1 LKKLSDLPRGSDTT
15 KTPAAQQLSKIEQMM
30 ARVDLSER
38 DIANQLRIL
47 RSLTFQTRTVRHDA
61 IPLAHKR
68 TFQWVFKHKSN
79 MSSSDQANTV
89 NIHVDSFG
97 LLNWLKHG
105 DGTFWVS
112 GKPGSGKSTFMKFL
126 ADHPATKKAL
136 SVWAHPLPVFIGSHY
151 FWISGTAMQKSQEGL
166 LRSLLYDIF
175 SHCPDLMPVA
185 CSTRWQAKEDSQW
198 TVVEMR
204 SAIMAL
210 SAQIQ
215 LPCKFCFFIDGLD
228 EFDGEHLEFCESLLS
243 MVGSPNVK
251 LCVSSRPWNVFEQA
265 LGQDQGRKMYIHELT
280 KRDIFEYAQDRLQQH
295 PRWKQHMGSEAE
307 KADALISAIS
317 NKAQGVFLWVFLVT
331 KLLRE
336 GLTNYDTFRELQK
349 RLDSFPADLEP
360 FFMQIVKSVPEFYR
374 ERMAE
379 ALKIALA
386 DPEPL
391 DALIYSFHDLDDF
404 ELPTARNFHLH
415 REYVAK
421 RLNGRCRGLLE
432 MNFMGQIG
440 FLHRTVADFLRTREM
455 SAFLDENTTPH
466 FGPNMAVLQHYTSLI
481 RTAQYDGNTVVPD
494 NWVRIALRY
503 ASRAEFEKSV
513 TKSALDAAID
523 SLEYVVSGKLSSRS
537 SAAGIEERNNGVRG
551 FRSRVLAQPLTGYLL
566 RKLAEGS
573 NYVFDSKDAGALA
586 ILRRSPSTRVGW
598 SPEDVKLVD
607 QILRHGQGPNQAIA
621 GTGDTVW
628 SSFLTELMPVRDKD
642 DDDALRVSMGSRFC
656 SALHLHLLPLFLR
669 HGAEPNYLLRDTQ
682 HPGERYMHT
691 TTPLDR
697 LLAVAPYVSSD
708 ARTEHNYLETIRA
721 FIAKGAALSQY
732 QAASKF
738 RDQFS
743 VDLGMEETHEHPSV
757 TFFGG
762 AENSLAV
769 VNESRRSF
777 FRNVTRCILPRAR
790 DAGWPLDNY
799 HATLNRMGL
808 FSTIDTSQGDDDDG
822 DDEMAGRKIYGSRT
836 SAAGAKRLGGD
847 AGPPTK
853 GVSTKRSLNSD
864 DTHWEGLR
872 GGFHQPKRFREG

>member
-15 KTPAAQQLSKIEQMM
+15 KTPTAQQLSKIEQMM

-38 DIANQLRIL
+38 DVANQLRII

-61 IPLAHKR
+61 IPLAHKW
-68 TFQWVFKHKSN
+68 TFQWVFKHSSN

-89 NIHVDSFG
+89 NADGFG

-175 SHCPDLMPVA
+175 SHCPDLIPLA
-185 CSTRWQAKEDSQW
+185 CSARWQAKEDSQW
-198 TVVEMR
+198 TVIEMR
-204 SAIMAL
+204 SVLNAL

-215 LPCKFCFFIDGLD
+215 LPCKFCLFVDGLD

-265 LGQDQGRKMYIHELT
+265 LGQDEGRKMYIHELT

-295 PRWKQHMGSEAE
+295 PRWKHMGSEAG

-317 NKAQGVFLWVFLVT
+317 DKAQGVFLWVFLVT

-391 DALIYSFHDLDDF
+391 DALIYSFHDLEDF
-404 ELPTARNFHLH
+404 ELPAAHNFNMH
-415 REYVAK
+415 REHVAK

-455 SAFLDENTTPH
+455 STFLDENTTPH

-481 RTAQYDGNTVVPD
+481 RAAEYDDPVEPD
-494 NWVRIALRY
+494 HCVRVALRY

-523 SLEYVVSGKLSSRS
+523 SLEYVASDKLCSRS
-537 SAAGIEERNNGVRG
+537 SAAWTKEKNNGVLA

-566 RKLAEGS
+566 RKLAKGS
-573 NYVFDSKDAGALA
+573 NYVFHFRDAGALA
-586 ILRRSPSTRVGW
+586 VLRRPSSTRVGW

-607 QILRHGQGPNQAIA
+607 QILRHGQGPNQAVA

-628 SSFLTELMPVRDKD
+628 SSFLAELMPVCNKD
-642 DDDALRVSMGSRFC
+642 NDALRVSMGSRFC
-656 SALHLHLLPLFLR
+656 SALHLDLLPLFLR
-669 HGAEPNYLLRDTQ
+669 HGAKPNHLLRDTQ
-682 HPGERYMHT
+682 HPGKRYMHIT
-691 TTPLDR
+691 NPLDR
-697 LLAVAPYVSSD
+697 LLAVAPYVPSD
-708 ARTEHNYLETIRA
+708 ASTEHSYLETIRA

-732 QAASKF
+732 QAAFEF
-738 RDQFS
+738 RCHFLM
-743 VDLGMEETHEHPSV
+743 DLGMEETHEHPCV
-757 TFFGG
+757 TFLGG

-769 VNESRRSF
+769 DESRRSF
-777 FRNVTRCILPRAR
+777 FRNVTRCILSRAR
-790 DAGWPLDNY
+790 DAGWPLDDY
-799 HATLNRMGL
+799 HVTLNRMGL
-808 FSTIDTSQGDDDDG
+808 SSTTDTQGDN
-822 DDEMAGRKIYGSRT
+822 EMAGRKICGSGT
-836 SAAGAKRLGGD
+836 SAGAKRLGGD
-847 AGPPTK
+847 TCPPTN
-853 GVSTKRSLNSD
+853 GVSTKRSLNLD
-864 DTHWEGLR
+864 DTDWEGL
-872 GGFHQPKRFREG
+872 GGLHQPKRFREG